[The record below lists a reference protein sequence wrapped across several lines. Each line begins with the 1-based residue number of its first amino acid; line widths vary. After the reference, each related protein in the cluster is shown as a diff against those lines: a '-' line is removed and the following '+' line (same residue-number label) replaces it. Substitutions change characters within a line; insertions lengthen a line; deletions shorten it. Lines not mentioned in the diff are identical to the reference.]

1 MIKPVY
7 FGKGKDDILLFDY
20 INGLD
25 NFNFSDWVKEKI
37 KEKINGNES
46 EMKDTNIKIKDI
58 ETLIRMILKEDKNNI
73 EIEKDNVEDDV
84 IETKENI
91 SLDGWTL

>member
-25 NFNFSDWVKEKI
+25 NFNFSDWVKK
-37 KEKINGNES
+37 K
-46 EMKDTNIKIKDI
+46 
-58 ETLIRMILKEDKNNI
+58 LKRK
-73 EIEKDNVEDDV
+73 
-84 IETKENI
+84 
-91 SLDGWTL
+91 